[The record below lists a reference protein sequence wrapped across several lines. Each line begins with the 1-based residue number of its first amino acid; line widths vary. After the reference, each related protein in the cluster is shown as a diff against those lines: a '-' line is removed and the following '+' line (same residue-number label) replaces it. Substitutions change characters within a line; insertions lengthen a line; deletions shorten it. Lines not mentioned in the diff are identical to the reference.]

1 MKNLSL
7 LICIRRI
14 MHKYNLVCVLPKPKF
29 KRRSQPFGTIENVL
43 NREFLA
49 EKPLQ
54 KLYLDMTYMKVNKP
68 YPKWVYLC
76 AVPIKSFYIP
86 IRDSNLQ
93 INTT

>member
-29 KRRSQPFGTIENVL
+29 KLRSQLFGTIENVL

-54 KLYLDMTYMKVNKP
+54 KLCLD
-68 YPKWVYLC
+68 LL
-76 AVPIKSFYIP
+76 I
-86 IRDSNLQ
+86 
-93 INTT
+93 